1 MAELSRSGITELHQ
15 RLVQGLPRLPPW
27 DKVLVQDQR
36 GWGIRGSRDSSGLL
50 RAGGYSSLYGMLKER
65 VPLKKSFKGKMGL
78 PKTKGN
84 FCEGERQKAEICK
97 KKVVDRTS
105 RQVRDVFQKRVWL
118 GKEENTH
125 RAWSGATLS
134 LACRLSPAQP
144 LTLADSPSPP
154 RPSRLA
160 LQAQASAPVFAL
172 GSLPSGSHLSFTPAP
187 AAVCCSWQCLI
198 SFRDLGISTCLP
210 LISAQKLNLKL

>member
-1 MAELSRSGITELHQ
+1 MEKWGSLKLKGISEKVKDK
-15 RLVQGLPRLPPW
+15 RLR
-27 DKVLVQDQR
+27 
-36 GWGIRGSRDSSGLL
+36 
-50 RAGGYSSLYGMLKER
+50 
-65 VPLKKSFKGKMGL
+65 
-78 PKTKGN
+78 
-84 FCEGERQKAEICK
+84 ICK
-97 KKVVDRTS
+97 KKVVDWTS

-118 GKEENTH
+118 GKEENMH